1 MVERVRATDPDPPIF
16 SDGPHMADPSRHAW
30 LGQVRQV
37 LTEQQLEQASDQ
49 ELLQRF
55 VATQDELPF
64 AALLRRHGALV
75 LGVCRRV
82 LRREQDA
89 EDACQA
95 TFLALARQAATL
107 PPHPSLGGWLYRV
120 ARRSAVKLQLAE
132 QRRARRDRQAASA
145 VADDPLE
152 QISGRELLAVL
163 DEELQKLPERFQEPL
178 VLCFLEGQTQDEA
191 ARQLGWPRGTLKD
204 RLEQGKELLKQRLT
218 RRGLALPAGLLATLV
233 ATPAQGAVPVLL
245 QQSVLRGAVALA
257 AGQSLT
263 GVVSAP
269 ITELVEGVCATMT
282 TSKLRLAAVLS
293 LVLAFTGIGA
303 GAVYLHALGDRPGA
317 SSPQGAGQ
325 QPPAPAIPAAAR
337 ALQLDRFGD
346 PLPEG
351 ALHRLGSNRLRHP
364 AADQLAISA
373 DGQTVASIGNGRTF
387 LWEAK
392 TGKLLRELPS
402 NDRRSFDLAF
412 SPDGKLLVTS
422 GSYSVQLWNVA
433 TGQMLQRWRN
443 EPDNMPSEATAIA
456 FSHDGRMLAMGIKD
470 QVMLH
475 DLNTGKPLRSVR
487 MNEEQRAQ
495 FLAFA
500 PDRKSLTV
508 LTDDGMIFVW
518 ESATG
523 KELRRAEAV
532 GAGED
537 ALHLSADGRL
547 LASAVRGQ
555 VTLSEAATG
564 KELRTIPGDRVRF
577 APDGKT
583 VATSKDPEK
592 EGDPGL
598 TRLWDVAT
606 GKELGRMPWNLA
618 YYGNALFSRDG
629 KIVLTME
636 RSRINLVNGDGKPLV
651 EKDSSRI
658 CLLDTATGRELAPAP
673 SNVPL
678 TPTELSYSAD
688 GKTLMTVERGV
699 IRSWDIATA
708 KEKGQTPT
716 PERGVSPLGT
726 QVRLYNKHLIPIRFC
741 DAATGRQLLRVQPA
755 GVAGELGVAI
765 SPDGKTL
772 ALADRDMP
780 IRLLPLPAGEEVY
793 RLAGEQGPRQPNAGT
808 CNQVFYSDDGKL
820 LVHVTPGLIQVL
832 DAATAREVRRFSRAD
847 WSKGFG
853 TLFAALSPDNRVLV
867 VEVNNDEPFLLFDLA
882 TGQEFAN
889 FRKREPPDRPLGL
902 DDSHF
907 THLGCKFSP
916 DGKMLAMPSVH
927 SEQILIFEVRTGQWR
942 CRAWKGH
949 HGSFQ
954 DFAFSP
960 DSKHLATLG
969 SDDTV
974 LVWDLAGLTE
984 TQRRAADPESLWKE
998 LASDD
1003 GALAYE
1009 AITRLARSPGRGL
1022 PFLQARLQPVPLV
1035 EARQVQRWIADLDS
1049 ENFATRQQ
1057 AQEELERQGA
1067 STVAALKKAL
1077 AGKPSLE
1084 LRRRLEQL
1092 IARAVQVDFTGDK
1105 LRAWRALEAIEL
1117 MGTAEARQFLEKL
1130 AGGTAGHWFTEE
1142 ARSAVQRLARR

>member
-1 MVERVRATDPDPPIF
+1 
-16 SDGPHMADPSRHAW
+16 MADPSRHAW

-55 VATQDELPF
+55 VVTQDEVPF

-107 PPHPSLGGWLYRV
+107 PAQPSLGGWLYRV
-120 ARRSAVKLQLAE
+120 ARRSAVKLMLAE
-132 QRRARRDRQAASA
+132 QRRSRRDRQAASTA
-145 VADDPLE
+145 TDDPLE

-163 DEELQKLPERFQEPL
+163 DEELHKLPERFQEPL
-178 VLCFLEGQTQDEA
+178 VLCFLEGLTQEEA
-191 ARQLGWPRGTLKD
+191 ARHLGWPRGTLKD

-233 ATPAQGAVPVLL
+233 ATPAQAAVPVLL
-245 QQSVLRGAVALA
+245 QQSVLRGAVALV

-269 ITELVEGVCATMT
+269 IAELVEGVCATMT
-282 TSKLRLAAVLS
+282 TSKLRLAVVLS
-293 LVLAFTGIGA
+293 VVLAFTGIGA
-303 GAVYLHALGDRPGA
+303 GAVYLHALSDRPAA
-317 SSPQGAGQ
+317 SLPPGAGE
-325 QPPAPAIPAAAR
+325 QPPAPAFPEAAR
-337 ALQLDRFGD
+337 TIVLDRLGD

-364 AADQLAISA
+364 GADQLAISS

-412 SPDGKLLVTS
+412 SPDGKLLATS

-443 EPDNMPSEATAIA
+443 EPDDMPSEATAIA
-456 FSHDGRMLAMGIKD
+456 FSHDGRILAMSIKD
-470 QVMLH
+470 QVLLH
-475 DLNTGKPLRSVR
+475 DLSTGKPLRSMR

-500 PDRKSLTV
+500 ADRKSLTV
-508 LTDDGMIFVW
+508 VTDDGTICIW
-518 ESATG
+518 ETATG
-523 KELRRAEAV
+523 KELRRADIFS
-532 GAGED
+532 AGED
-537 ALHLSADGRL
+537 AMHLSADGRL
-547 LASAVRGQ
+547 LASAVKGQ
-555 VTLSEAATG
+555 VTLTEVATG

-583 VATSKDPEK
+583 VATSKDPVK

-598 TRLWDVAT
+598 TRLWEVAT

-629 KIVLTME
+629 KIVLSME
-636 RSRINLVNGDGKPLV
+636 RSRTNLVDGDGKPLV
-651 EKDSSRI
+651 SKSSSRL
-658 CLLDTATGRELAPAP
+658 CLLEAATGRELVPTP

-678 TPTELSYSAD
+678 TPTELAYSAD
-688 GKTLMTVERGV
+688 GKTLLTVESEV

-708 KEKGQTPT
+708 QEKGQTPA
-716 PERGVSPLGT
+716 PERPVSPLGT
-726 QVRLYNKHLIPIRFC
+726 HVRLYNNHLQPIRLC
-741 DAATGRQLLRVQPA
+741 AAATGRQLLQVQPA
-755 GVAGELGVAI
+755 GIAGELGVAI

-772 ALADRDMP
+772 ALADRDTP
-780 IRLLPLPAGEEVY
+780 IRLLPLPAGDEVY
-793 RLAGEQGPRQPNAGT
+793 RLAGEQGPQRPNAGMH
-808 CNQVFYSDDGKL
+808 NQVFYSNDGQL

-853 TLFAALSPDNRVLV
+853 SLFAALSPDNRVLA

-882 TGQEFAN
+882 TGKEFAN
-889 FRKREPPDRPLGL
+889 FRKREPSSELRGL
-902 DDSHF
+902 DDGHF
-907 THLGCKFSP
+907 SHLGCKFSP
-916 DGKMLAMPSVH
+916 DGKMLAMPGVH
-927 SEQILIFEVRTGQWR
+927 REQILIFEVRTGQWR

-949 HGSFQ
+949 HGNFQ
-954 DFAFSP
+954 DYAFSP

-974 LVWDLAGLTE
+974 LVWDLAALIE
-984 TQRRAADPESLWKE
+984 SSRRANPEALWQE

-1003 GALAYE
+1003 GALAYD
-1009 AITRLARSPGRGL
+1009 AITRLARAPGRGL
-1022 PFLQARLQPVPLV
+1022 PFLQARLQPVPVV

-1049 ENFATRQQ
+1049 ANFTTRQQ

-1067 STVAALKKAL
+1067 ATMDALKKAL
-1077 AGKPSLE
+1077 AAKPSLE
-1084 LRRRLEQL
+1084 PRRRLEQL
-1092 IARAVQVDFTGDK
+1092 IARAVQVEFTGDR

-1117 MGTAEARQFLEKL
+1117 MGTPETLRFLEKL
-1130 AGGTAGHWFTEE
+1130 AAGTPGHWLTEE
-1142 ARSAVQRLARR
+1142 ARTAVQRRTRQR